1 MMLEHLGEVEAAK
14 VIEQG
19 IAYAVSQ
26 MKGMAAG
33 EMGMGTDAVG
43 DIVAGFVAKG

>member
-1 MMLEHLGEVEAAK
+1 MLEHLGETDAAK
-14 VIEQG
+14 VIENG
-19 IAYAVSQ
+19 IAFAVSQ

-43 DIVAGFVAKG
+43 DMVANFVAQN